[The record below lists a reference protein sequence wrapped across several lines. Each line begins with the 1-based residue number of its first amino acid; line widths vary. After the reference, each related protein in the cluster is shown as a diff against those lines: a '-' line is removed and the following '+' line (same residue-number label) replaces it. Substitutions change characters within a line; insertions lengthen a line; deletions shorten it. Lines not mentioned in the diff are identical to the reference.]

1 MPKISIIVPIYN
13 VEKYLERCIQSLLNQ
28 TLRDIE
34 IIMVDDESPDDCPQ
48 LCDIYASQDQ
58 RIKVIHKK
66 NEGLGYAR
74 NTGLEIA
81 SGEYI
86 AFVDSDDYVD
96 INMYEKLYQIA
107 QKNNLDTVFSNF
119 NTVDQHQNIH
129 KVLQQK
135 EFHIYKNEDI
145 KNDLLLNMIASD
157 VNIKKERSIDM
168 SVWRAIYS
176 REIITS
182 HQIKFESERVFMSE
196 DIIFHIDY
204 LSHAKAVGLV
214 PQAYY
219 YYAVNPESLTKKI
232 RTDRF
237 EKSKVLHTEIIK
249 RGLKY
254 KLPSSFKQRAD
265 RFFIGYARSNIKN
278 LCKSS
283 LPLSTKRTI
292 ILNICKDNY
301 WNRIYNHY
309 PINKMPFQHKFFLL
323 SIKFHFFALL
333 YLLSKL
339 K

>member
-1 MPKISIIVPIYN
+1 M
-13 VEKYLERCIQSLLNQ
+13 
-28 TLRDIE
+28 
-34 IIMVDDESPDDCPQ
+34 
-48 LCDIYASQDQ
+48 CDIYATQDQ

-74 NTGLEIA
+74 NTGLKIA

-96 INMYEKLYQIA
+96 LNMYEELYRTA
-107 QKNNLDTVFSNF
+107 QTNNLDTVFSNF
-119 NTVDQHQNIH
+119 NIVDQHQNVH

-135 EFHIYKNEDI
+135 KFHIYKDENI

-157 VNIKKERSIDM
+157 VNIKKERLIDM

-176 REIITS
+176 KKTIAL

-204 LSHAKAVGLV
+204 LSHAKAVGIV

-219 YYAVNPESLTKKI
+219 YYTVNSESLTKKI

-249 RGLKY
+249 RGLMY
-254 KLPSSFKQRAD
+254 KLPSTFKQRAD

-278 LCKSS
+278 LCKSN
-283 LPLSTKRTI
+283 LSFFTKRTI
-292 ILNICKDNY
+292 VLNICKDDY
-301 WNRIYNHY
+301 WNKIYNHY
-309 PINKMPFQHKFFLL
+309 PIDRMPLQHKLFLL
-323 SIKFHFFALL
+323 SIKFHSFILL
-333 YLLSKL
+333 YLFSKL